1 MKKLQ
6 QKVNNI
12 RSIPEHMEVK
22 NMLSTANL
30 AKKQNREKRQREM
43 DANNMVIYNRL
54 TNMQPT
60 YKVNEWTS

>member
-1 MKKLQ
+1 
-6 QKVNNI
+6 
-12 RSIPEHMEVK
+12 
-22 NMLSTANL
+22 MLSTANL